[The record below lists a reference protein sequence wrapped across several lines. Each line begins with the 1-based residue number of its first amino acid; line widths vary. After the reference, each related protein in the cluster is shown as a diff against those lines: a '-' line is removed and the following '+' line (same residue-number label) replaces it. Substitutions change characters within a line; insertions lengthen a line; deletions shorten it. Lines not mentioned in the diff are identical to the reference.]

1 MNGGLLICFF
11 SDKKDKIRRLASVL
25 QEDRAE
31 RNLGLEQQPVERMEP
46 DQFLQCEKEKQEDE
60 RGHLRWRSDSGL

>member
-25 QEDRAE
+25 QEDSAE
-31 RNLGLEQQPVERMEP
+31 RSLILEQQPVERTEP
-46 DQFLQCEKEKQEDE
+46 DQLLRCEKEKEEDE
-60 RGHLRWRSDSGL
+60 REV